1 MKKRKFVRI
10 ISFSLALLI
19 VSSAFAVKSAFSVR
33 RYRLELE
40 NGYSQSLD
48 EFHSAI
54 NNISVTL
61 NKARFLTSPEQ
72 LSQSA
77 AKLLTEAEVSKNA
90 LSQLPNGKEL
100 TTLNKFL
107 SQVGNYAMSVSKD
120 LISGKE
126 LSAEHSQNIEHLSSA
141 AKKISQAVNDTQ
153 ITYNNA
159 EYWASEL
166 DGKINQNIDVASLS
180 ASFDIIEEDL
190 SDYPTLVYDGPYS
203 DHILEKKPAM
213 LEKAESVT
221 EATAQNT
228 AAVFAECD
236 KNALKAD
243 GSVDGN
249 IPAYRFSGN
258 NTTVTVSKRGGFAV
272 FMRKDRA
279 ISKTIISYEQAI
291 TKAKR
296 YLEKVKLTS
305 LQETYYFTT
314 EGVCVINFA
323 FRDGETICYTDL
335 IKVGVAMD
343 TGEIMLFEASGY
355 ISNHTERAFETPQYT
370 AEQAREMLSPKLTVN
385 NTALALIPTNSGG
398 EVRCYEF
405 SCASEDGQY
414 ILIYINATTLKEEE
428 ILILLKSDG
437 GTLVK

>member
-10 ISFSLALLI
+10 ISFSLAVLI
-19 VSSAFAVKSAFSVR
+19 ISSAFAIKSAFSVR

-40 NGYSQSLD
+40 NGYSHSLD
-48 EFHSAI
+48 EFNSAI

-166 DGKINQNIDVASLS
+166 DGKINQNIDTASLS
-180 ASFDIIEEDL
+180 ASFDSIEEDL

-203 DHILEKKPAM
+203 DHILEKKPTM

-221 EATAQNT
+221 EATARDT
-228 AAVFAECD
+228 AANFAECD
-236 KNALKAD
+236 KNTLKAD
-243 GSVDGN
+243 GTVDGN

-258 NTTVTVSKRGGFAV
+258 NSTVTVSKRGGFAV

-279 ISKTIISYEQAI
+279 VSKTIISYEQAI
-291 TKAKR
+291 SKAKR
-296 YLEKVKLTS
+296 YLEKVKLTN

-323 FRDGETICYTDL
+323 FRDGETVCYTDL

-355 ISNHTERAFETPQYT
+355 ISNHTERAFETPQHT
-370 AEQAREMLSPKLTVN
+370 AEQAREKISPKLTVN
-385 NTALALIPTNSGG
+385 NIALALIPTNSGG
-398 EVRCYEF
+398 EVRCFEF
-405 SCASEDGQY
+405 SCTSEDGQD
-414 ILIYINATTLKEEE
+414 ILIYINTSSLQEEE
-428 ILILLKSDG
+428 IFILLKSDG